1 MSFSRETF
9 FQEYALYWL
18 EVVTQPS
25 VKQST
30 YSLYFRMIQRHIIPA
45 FGDISLENITETHIR
60 DFINDKLTDGRLN
73 GSGGLSE
80 KTVRELLSLLNSI
93 LKAANS
99 AGLIQANPLR
109 NIKRPKL
116 LNDEMRVFS
125 HREQRRIERAVI
137 DLGED
142 AYLGITLCLYTGLR
156 VGELCALRWR
166 NVNFE
171 RRTLTV
177 AATLQRIQS
186 TKPSH
191 SKTEIIIDAP
201 KSRRSFRTLPLTTCM
216 TQKLR
221 TYYAS
226 LPNCRKTPDDFVF
239 NLPGPEGNRFI
250 EPRLFGKYFHQVLRQ
265 ARVKNA
271 NFHALRH
278 TFATRCVEL
287 NMDIKS
293 LSEVLGHS
301 SVSITLNKYV
311 HSFLEQKRKGMA
323 KLDSI
328 II

>member
-1 MSFSRETF
+1 MPFSPDTF
-9 FQEYALYWL
+9 FKEYAAYWL
-18 EVVTQPS
+18 EVVTQPY

-45 FGDISLENITETHIR
+45 FGDFPLEHITETHIR
-60 DFINDKLTDGRLN
+60 DFMNQKLSEGRLD
-73 GSGGLSE
+73 GGGGLSE

-93 LKAANS
+93 LKSANS

-109 NIKRPKL
+109 NVKRPKL

-137 DLGED
+137 DLGEGV
-142 AYLGITLCLYTGLR
+142 YLGVTLCPYTGLR

-166 NVNFE
+166 NINFE

-186 TKPSH
+186 TNPAH
-191 SKTEIIIDAP
+191 GKTEIIIDAP
-201 KSRRSFRTLPLTTCM
+201 KSRRSFRTLPLTSGM
-216 TQKLR
+216 AQKLR
-221 TYYAS
+221 AYYAS
-226 LPNCRKTPDDFVF
+226 LPNSRKTPDDFVF
-239 NLPGPEGNRFI
+239 NNPGLTGNRFI

-311 HSFLEQKRKGMA
+311 HSFLEQKRKGMS